1 MISRFFLGRPVFSIV
16 ISLVIILAGLAAIQ
30 NLPIAQYPDI
40 IPPEVNVSTSYPG
53 ASPEVIAAT
62 VAAPLEQ
69 QINGVDNMLYMRST
83 SSGDGSLSMSVTFA
97 VGTDPDQNTINV
109 NNRVQA
115 ALTTLPAEVQRQGVT
130 VRKRS
135 SNILQVI
142 TFESPTK
149 RYDAVYLSNYVL
161 VNVLDELKRLPGVGD
176 ASIFGAKDYAM
187 RVWLRPDKLAQL
199 KLTPSDVANA
209 INEQNAQFAAGRIG
223 DEPTAPDKPVA
234 LNYMV
239 TTKGRLLTPEEFENI
254 ILKAQSDG
262 SVLRLKDVARV
273 ELGAKDYTTVSKV
286 SGNPAVNIGVY
297 LAPGAN
303 ALDTADLV
311 TAKLAE
317 LSKRFPDGI
326 TYKVPLDTTTFVRVS
341 IEEVIHT
348 LVEAMILVF
357 LVVFIFLQ
365 NFRATLIPCLAV
377 PVSIIGTFAGMY
389 ALGFTINTLTLF
401 GMVLAIGIVVDD
413 AIVVL
418 ENVERIMSTEKL
430 PPRQATAK
438 AMEEVTG
445 PVVAIVLVLC
455 AVFVPV
461 AFLGGLTGQMYKQF
475 AITIAVSVVISGLVA
490 LTLTP
495 ALCAMLLK
503 TGHQEPN
510 RFFRAFNRLFDKATN
525 GYAAGVS
532 FLLRHVVI
540 ALVLFA
546 VLCVGALSLF
556 RVVPGGLVPDEDQG
570 YVIALNIL
578 PDGTSLRATEAIDD
592 AMDAM
597 NAKDPVVEHQITIT
611 GLDLLSSTYRSNYGT
626 LFIPLKPWDE
636 RTKPGESSFDFVK
649 RIFGRGMALPKSMT
663 LAFNPPAITG
673 MSNTGG
679 FEAYLQSRGEG
690 SAQDLAAMTDKL
702 LAEARKNP
710 ALGRVA
716 TTFGAN
722 VPQLR
727 VDLDRQ
733 KAKALGVAIS
743 DVYDAMQATFG
754 AYYVNDFNKFGRTF
768 RVQIQSEAEFRDR
781 PEDLRDVFVRSSK
794 GEMIPL
800 TALATIEKSTGPE
813 VMERFNVFPA
823 AKIMGQPA
831 DGHTSSEALAAM
843 EQAAA
848 AALPADYTLAWTG
861 SAYQEKAAQGS
872 SMLVFGMGIVMV
884 VLILAAQ
891 YERWT
896 LPFAVIMAVPFALF
910 GAIAAVFGR
919 GLSNDLYFQIALV
932 TLVGL
937 AAKNAILIVE
947 FAVLEVKAG
956 KDLAAA
962 ALSAAKLRF
971 RPIIMTS
978 LAFILGCLPL
988 AISTGAGA
996 NSRHAIGTG
1005 VIGGMLGATIIAP
1018 FFIPVFFKIIMGF
1031 GAMVRGIFGKA
1042 VAAEGKQ
1049 G

>member
-16 ISLVIILAGLAAIQ
+16 ISLVIVLAGLAAIR
-30 NLPIAQYPDI
+30 NLPIAQFPDI
-40 IPPEVNVSTSYPG
+40 VPPEVNVTAVYPG

-83 SSGDGSLSMSVTFA
+83 SSGDGSLSITVTFA
-97 VGTDPDQNTINV
+97 VGTNPDQNTINV

-115 ALTTLPAEVQRQGVT
+115 AQTTLPAEVRRQGVT
-130 VRKRS
+130 VTKKS
-135 SNILQVI
+135 SNILQI
-142 TFESPTK
+142 IGFDSPTG
-149 RYDAVYLSNYVL
+149 RFDSVFISNYVL

-176 ASIFGAKDYAM
+176 ASIFGAKDYSM

-199 KLTPSDVANA
+199 KLTPADVAAA
-209 INEQNAQFAAGRIG
+209 ISEQNAQFAAGRIG
-223 DEPTAPDKPVA
+223 AEPTAPDNPVA

-239 TTKGRLLTPEEFENI
+239 TTKGRLLTPEEFGDI
-254 ILKAQSDG
+254 ILRAQSDG
-262 SVLRLKDVARV
+262 SLLRLKDVARV
-273 ELGAKDYTTVSKV
+273 ELGAKDYNSVSKRNG
-286 SGNPAVNIGVY
+286 SPTVNIGIF

-303 ALDTADLV
+303 ALDTADRV
-311 TAKLAE
+311 TSKLKE
-317 LSKRFPDGI
+317 LSSRFPDGM
-326 TYKVPLDTTTFVRVS
+326 TYSVPLDTTTFVRVS

-348 LVEAMILVF
+348 LVEAMVLVF
-357 LVVFIFLQ
+357 LVVYLFLQ

-377 PVSIIGTFAGMY
+377 PVSIIGTFAGMQ

-418 ENVERIMSTEKL
+418 ENVERIMTKEKL
-430 PPRQATAK
+430 PPKEATAK

-445 PVVAIVLVLC
+445 PVIAIVLVLC

-495 ALCAMLLK
+495 ALCASLLK
-503 TGHQEPN
+503 PGHQEPN
-510 RFFRAFNRLFDKATN
+510 RLFRAFNRLFDAITR
-525 GYAAGVS
+525 GYGAGVA
-532 FLLRHVVI
+532 FLLRRS
-540 ALVLFA
+540 AFAMLLFLG
-546 VLCVGALSLF
+546 LCLGTGWLF
-556 RVVPGGLVPDEDQG
+556 KQVPGGLVPDEDQG
-570 YVIALNIL
+570 YVIAVNIL
-578 PDGTSLRATEAIDD
+578 PDGTSLRATEQIGD

-597 NAKDPVVEHQITIT
+597 NMQDPSVKDVIAIT
-611 GLDLLSSTYRSNYGT
+611 GLDLLSFTYRSNYGT
-626 LFIPLKPWDE
+626 MFMPLKPWEE
-636 RTKPGESSFDFVK
+636 RQAEGLSSFDMVK
-649 RIFGRGMALPKSMT
+649 RIFGRGMSLPKSLT
-663 LAFNPPAITG
+663 LAFNPPAISG

-679 FEAYLQSRGEG
+679 FDAYLQSRGEG
-690 SAQDLAAMTDKL
+690 DVKALADMADRL
-702 LAEARKNP
+702 VAEARKNP
-710 ALGRVA
+710 VLGRVA

-727 VDLDRQ
+727 IDLDRE

-743 DVYDAMQATFG
+743 DVFAAMQATFG

-768 RVQIQSEAEFRDR
+768 KVQIQSESDFRDR
-781 PEDLRDVFVRSSK
+781 PEDLRDVFVRTNK

-800 TALATIEKSTGPE
+800 TALARIEKSTGPE

-831 DGHTSSEALAAM
+831 PGHTSGEALAAM

-848 AALPADYTLAWTG
+848 KVLPADYTLAWTG

-872 SMLVFGMGIVMV
+872 SALIFAMGIVMV

-891 YERWT
+891 YERWS
-896 LPFAVIMAVPFALF
+896 LPFAVILAVPFALF
-910 GAIAAVFGR
+910 GAIAAVYGR
-919 GLSNDLYFQIALV
+919 DLSNDIYFQIALV
-932 TLVGL
+932 TLIGL

-947 FAVLEVKAG
+947 FAVLEVRAG
-956 KDLAAA
+956 KTLAEA
-962 ALSAAKLRF
+962 ALSAAVLRF

-1005 VIGGMLGATIIAP
+1005 VIGGMLGATVIAP
-1018 FFIPVFFKIIMGF
+1018 FFIPVFFKLIMGA
-1031 GAMVRGIFGKA
+1031 GAWLQQITGKR
-1042 VAAEGKQ
+1042 VAKEQKAA
-1049 G
+1049 

>member
-16 ISLVIILAGLAAIQ
+16 ISLVIMLAGLAAIKS
-30 NLPIAQYPDI
+30 LPIAQYPDI
-40 IPPEVNVSTSYPG
+40 VPPEVNVATSYPG

-83 SSGDGSLSMSVTFA
+83 SSGDGSLSMTVTFA
-97 VGTDPDQNTINV
+97 VGTNPDQNTINV

-115 ALTTLPAEVQRQGVT
+115 ALTTLPSEVQRQGVT
-130 VRKRS
+130 VTKKS
-135 SNILQVI
+135 SNILQVVA
-142 TFESPTK
+142 FESPSK

-176 ASIFGAKDYAM
+176 AAIFGAKDYSM

-199 KLTPSDVANA
+199 KLTPTDVANA
-209 INEQNAQFAAGRIG
+209 ITEQNAQFAAGRIG
-223 DEPTAPDKPVA
+223 AEPTEPEKPVA
-234 LNYMV
+234 TNYMV
-239 TTKGRLLTPEEFENI
+239 TTKGRLNTVQEFEDI
-254 ILKAQSDG
+254 IVRAQSDG
-262 SVLRLKDVARV
+262 SIVRLKDVARV
-273 ELGAKDYTTVSKV
+273 ELGAKDYSSVSKI
-286 SGNPAVNIGVY
+286 SGNPAVNIGTY
-297 LAPGAN
+297 LSPGAN
-303 ALDTADLV
+303 ALDTADRV

-317 LSKRFPDGI
+317 LSKRFPDGLS
-326 TYKVPLDTTTFVRVS
+326 YAVPLDTTTFVRIS
-341 IEEVIHT
+341 IKEVIHT
-348 LVEAMILVF
+348 LIEAMILVF
-357 LVVFIFLQ
+357 LVVFLFLQ

-418 ENVERIMSTEKL
+418 ENVERIMSTQKL
-430 PPRQATAK
+430 PPREATAK

-503 TGHQEPN
+503 PGHEEPI
-510 RFFRAFNRLFDKATN
+510 RFFRWFNRLFDSITN
-525 GYAAGVS
+525 LYAAGVA
-532 FLLRHVVI
+532 FLLRRSLI
-540 ALVLFA
+540 AVGLFVA
-546 VLCVGALSLF
+546 LCLCAGWLF

-597 NAKDPVVEHQITIT
+597 NAKDSVVAHQITIT

-626 LFIPLKPWDE
+626 MFIPLKPWDE
-636 RTKPGESSFDFVK
+636 RKKPGESSFDFVK

-690 SAQDLAAMTDKL
+690 SAQDLAAMMDKL

-727 VDLDRQ
+727 IDLDRQ
-733 KAKALGVAIS
+733 KAKALGVAVS
-743 DVYDAMQATFG
+743 DVYAAMQSTFG

-768 RVQIQSEAEFRDR
+768 KVQIQSEANFRDR
-781 PEDLRDVFVRSSK
+781 PEDLRDVFVRSSS
-794 GEMIPL
+794 GDMIPL

-848 AALPADYTLAWTG
+848 SALPSEYTLAWTG

-872 SMLVFGMGIVMV
+872 SMLVFGMGLVMV

-891 YERWT
+891 YERWS
-896 LPFAVIMAVPFALF
+896 LPFAVILAVPFGLL
-910 GAIAAVFGR
+910 GAIAAVYGR
-919 GLSNDLYFQIALV
+919 GLSNDIYFQISLV
-932 TLVGL
+932 TLIGL

-947 FAVLEVKAG
+947 FAVLEFKAG
-956 KDLAAA
+956 KTLSEA

-996 NSRHAIGTG
+996 ASRHAIGTG
-1005 VIGGMLGATIIAP
+1005 VIGGMLGATFIAP
-1018 FFIPVFFKIIMGF
+1018 FFIPVFFKLIMGAGEKLRRF
-1031 GAMVRGIFGKA
+1031 SGGP
-1042 VAAEGKQ
+1042 VASQDK
-1049 G
+1049 

>member
-1 MISRFFLGRPVFSIV
+1 MISRFFLGRPVFSMV
-16 ISLVIILAGLAAIQ
+16 ISLVIILAGLAAVK

-40 IPPEVNVSTSYPG
+40 IPPEVNVTAVYPG

-83 SSGDGSLSMSVTFA
+83 SSGDGTLSITVTFA
-97 VGTDPDQNTINV
+97 VGTNPDQNTINV

-115 ALTTLPAEVQRQGVT
+115 AQTTLPEEVRRQGVT
-130 VRKRS
+130 VTKKS

-142 TFESPTK
+142 AFDSPTG
-149 RYDAVYLSNYVL
+149 RYDSVFISNYVL

-176 ASIFGAKDYAM
+176 ASIFGAKDYSM

-199 KLTPSDVANA
+199 KLTPTDVANA
-209 INEQNAQFAAGRIG
+209 IAEQNAQFAAGRVG
-223 DEPTAPDKPVA
+223 AEPTDPDSPVA

-239 TTKGRLLTPEEFENI
+239 TTKGRLATPTEFEDI
-254 ILKAQSDG
+254 ILRAQPDG
-262 SVLRLKDVARV
+262 SVLRLRDVARV
-273 ELGAKDYTTVSKV
+273 ELGAKDYTSISKRNGHPTVC
-286 SGNPAVNIGVY
+286 IGVF
-297 LAPGAN
+297 LSPGAN
-303 ALDTADLV
+303 ALDTANRV
-311 TAKLAE
+311 TAKMAE
-317 LSKRFPDGI
+317 LSARFPDGI
-326 TYKVPLDTTTFVRVS
+326 TYGVPLDTTTFVRVS

-348 LVEAMILVF
+348 LIEAMILVF
-357 LVVFIFLQ
+357 LVVYLFLQ

-418 ENVERIMSTEKL
+418 ENVERIMTTQHL
-430 PPRQATAK
+430 PPRQATAQ

-445 PVVAIVLVLC
+445 PVIAIVLVLC

-495 ALCAMLLK
+495 ALCALLLK
-503 TGHQEPN
+503 PGHGRPN
-510 RFFRAFNRLFDKATN
+510 RLFAWFNRLFDAVTA
-525 GYAAGVS
+525 GYAAGVR
-532 FLLRHVVI
+532 FLLRRSLL
-540 ALVLFA
+540 AMGLFA
-546 VLCVGALSLF
+546 VLCLAAVWMF
-556 RVVPGGLVPDEDQG
+556 RMVPGGLVPDEDQG
-570 YVIALNIL
+570 YVIAVNIL
-578 PDGTSLRATEAIDD
+578 PDGTSLRPTLAIDD

-597 NAKDPVVEHQITIT
+597 NMQDPAIKDVIAIT
-611 GLDLLSSTYRSNYGT
+611 GLDLLSFTYRSNYGT
-626 LFIPLKPWDE
+626 MFIPLKPWDE
-636 RTKPGESSFDFVK
+636 RQKPGLASFDVVG
-649 RIFGRGMALPKSMT
+649 RIFGRGMSLAKSMS

-679 FEAYLQSRGEG
+679 FEAYLQNRGEG
-690 SAQDLAAMTDKL
+690 DAKALAAMTEAL
-702 LAEARKNP
+702 VAEAGKNP

-716 TTFGAN
+716 TTFGPN

-727 VDLDRQ
+727 IDLDRE

-743 DVYDAMQATFG
+743 DVYAAMQSTFG

-768 RVQIQSEAEFRDR
+768 KVQIQSEADFRDR

-800 TALATIEKSTGPE
+800 TALASIEKATGPE

-831 DGHTSSEALAAM
+831 PGHTSGEALAAM

-848 AALPADYTLAWTG
+848 KVLPADYTLSWTG

-872 SMLVFGMGIVMV
+872 SALVFAMGIVMV

-891 YERWT
+891 YERWS
-896 LPFAVIMAVPFALF
+896 LPLAVVLAVPFALF
-910 GAIAAVFGR
+910 GAIAAVAGR
-919 GLSNDLYFQIALV
+919 GLSNDIYFQIALV
-932 TLVGL
+932 TLIGL

-947 FAVLEVKAG
+947 FAMLEVKAG
-956 KDLAAA
+956 KSISDAALAAA
-962 ALSAAKLRF
+962 RLRF

-1005 VIGGMLGATIIAP
+1005 VIGGMIGATAIAP
-1018 FFIPVFFKIIMGF
+1018 FFIPVFFKIIMGL
-1031 GAMVRGIFGKA
+1031 AERVRGLLGGHKA
-1042 VAAEGKQ
+1042 ELREQ
-1049 G
+1049 E